1 MSKTILFD
9 LDGTL
14 IDSTPAIL
22 EGFDVCF
29 SENHR
34 AVPSEEKI
42 LSLIGYPLDIMF
54 IELGIQ
60 KRDIERFV
68 LSYKKH
74 YRKIANQMTTL
85 LPNAKEAIELA
96 SSFATIGVVTTKTGR
111 YSDEL
116 LIHLGVREH
125 FKVLIG
131 REDVINPKPHA
142 EPILKALT
150 HLKADK
156 NSSFMIG
163 DTNLD
168 IQSSFSAGIKPIGV
182 LTGYDKN
189 MDKYNI
195 VLKRD
200 SLGAVEYIKEIEI

>member
-1 MSKTILFD
+1 MNKTILFD

-22 EGFDVCF
+22 EGFDICF
-29 SENHR
+29 NENYTP
-34 AVPSEEKI
+34 VPNEDKI

-54 IELGIQ
+54 IELGIEE
-60 KRDIERFV
+60 KKIEKFI

-74 YRKIANQMTTL
+74 YRKISNQMTTL

-131 REDVINPKPHA
+131 REDVINPKPNA

-150 HLKADK
+150 HLKANK
-156 NSSFMIG
+156 KSSFMIG

-168 IQSSFSAGIKPIGV
+168 VESSFNAGIKPIGV

-189 MDKYNI
+189 MDKHNI
-195 VLKRD
+195 ILKED
-200 SLGAVEYIKEIEI
+200 SLGAVKYIKEIF

>member
-1 MSKTILFD
+1 MNKTILFD

-29 SENHR
+29 NENSIP
-34 AVPSEEKI
+34 VPNEDKI
-42 LSLIGYPLDIMF
+42 LSLIGHPLDVMF
-54 IELGIQ
+54 IELGIEE
-60 KRDIERFV
+60 KKIEKFV
-68 LSYKKH
+68 ISYKQH
-74 YRKIANQMTTL
+74 YRKISNQMTTL

-96 SSFATIGVVTTKTGR
+96 NSFATIGVVTTKTGR

-116 LIHLGVREH
+116 LIHLGVRKY
-125 FKVLIG
+125 FKILIG

-150 HLKADK
+150 HLKANK
-156 NSSFMIG
+156 ESSFMIG

-168 IQSSFSAGIKPIGV
+168 IESSFSAGIKPIGV

-189 MDKYNI
+189 MDKHNI
-195 VLKRD
+195 ILKKD
-200 SLGAVEYIKEIEI
+200 SLGAVKYIKEIF